1 MRASVCIL
9 PGIFSGNRTTSK
21 FRSLLQKSG
30 YHITNDASKADII
43 IAHSAGCLWVP
54 PLLDHQRLVII
65 NPPYWPGKTIRER
78 GKARSRS
85 NLRFRQYGYTLRQWL
100 TRQLWGIYYML
111 AEYARARHIIRQ
123 MPFYNLEAV
132 VTTGSVLLVRN
143 KHDDWLTPELGEL
156 QYRNPRLKIVQL
168 PGDHDDFN
176 YNPQTYVDLLQ
187 SEYKE

>member
-1 MRASVCIL
+1 
-9 PGIFSGNRTTSK
+9 
-21 FRSLLQKSG
+21 
-30 YHITNDASKADII
+30 
-43 IAHSAGCLWVP
+43 
-54 PLLDHQRLVII
+54 
-65 NPPYWPGKTIRER
+65 
-78 GKARSRS
+78 
-85 NLRFRQYGYTLRQWL
+85 
-100 TRQLWGIYYML
+100 
-111 AEYARARHIIRQ
+111 